1 MDCNS
6 RFVARNWL
14 FNIKNTN
21 RKRMIDVKKVF
32 PKIENG
38 FDAVDTSLK
47 NGNDLIEAIHIMQ
60 ALLDTPKE
68 QRIHKKKM
76 KDFISKFEVV
86 E

>member
-21 RKRMIDVKKVF
+21 RKLMIDVSKVF
-32 PKIENG
+32 PAKNQEISYA
-38 FDAVDTSLK
+38 DIAIM

-76 KDFISKFEVV
+76 KDFINKFEVG
-86 E
+86 